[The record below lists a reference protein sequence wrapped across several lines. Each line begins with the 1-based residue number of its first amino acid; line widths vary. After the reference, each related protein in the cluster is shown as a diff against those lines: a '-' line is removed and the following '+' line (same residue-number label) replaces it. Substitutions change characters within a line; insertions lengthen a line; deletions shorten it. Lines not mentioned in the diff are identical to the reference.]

1 MDEAYDAILGAKD
14 ALGRRIKTSLE
25 GKLMTALLVA
35 CILSSAL
42 LSIVKLGIVNPFD
55 PAIWIRLGNQLLTSY
70 LVFLMFIDPGERAE
84 FARIEEHAT
93 VRRQLAEL
101 SAAISRDGLMSR
113 FLAFCKYKATEGLES
128 RRWQIYNRYMDV
140 SMFAE
145 LCALSRIELK
155 RKHKEGDISIEI
167 YRAVRRA
174 TRLKLHTVRPA
185 TVLSADPSTPTEE
198 IGERITYRQ
207 RKTLQR
213 PVMLI
218 LWNVLVH
225 SLTFM
230 GTEAFSIGMLISIIT
245 TTGSIIISAFVG
257 YDVGKNSA
265 IWQTAQRQNRIR
277 FLLEF
282 EEWDR
287 KK

>member
-1 MDEAYDAILGAKD
+1 MEDVYESIIGAKD
-14 ALGRRIKTSLE
+14 ELGRRVKTSLE

-55 PAIWIRLGNQLLTSY
+55 PAVWIRLGNQLLTSY

-84 FARIEEHAT
+84 FTRIEEHAT

-101 SAAISRDGLMSR
+101 SAAISRDGLMAR
-113 FLAFCKYKATEGLES
+113 FVAFCKYKAEEGLES
-128 RRWQIYNRYMDV
+128 RQWRIYNRYMDV
-140 SMFAE
+140 GMFAE
-145 LCALSRIELK
+145 LYALSRIELK
-155 RKHKEGDISIEI
+155 QKFREGVVSREI
-167 YRAVRRA
+167 YRAVRKA
-174 TRLKLHTVRPA
+174 SRLKLHPVRPA
-185 TVLSADPSTPTEE
+185 AVLSADPSAPTET

-213 PVMLI
+213 PVILI

-230 GTEAFSIGMLISIIT
+230 GAEAFSIGMLISIIT

-282 EEWDR
+282 EEWNR